1 MRIKLEKGNYRTK
14 SYSMFKLTPFL
25 FFIFFS
31 CLVHNP
37 NQTYAQQHLDSVF
50 INWNIS
56 TFKSLDAQIQSST
69 DSVQK
74 SNYENRR
81 LTFNGYL
88 DIEKVESVNTE
99 SLRYKFLRKIRLRNN
114 ERQNFYIIEAN
125 KSGMSMLLRNFVV
138 QIGAAHKAEIVFFT
152 YVNGK
157 WQKQGLCKKDNF
169 NIDNDLKSSI
179 TEFGNGFN
187 YGDIIVTKFEN
198 NLVKESQYYLYSTL
212 SMKSGIKEV
221 LNCYKQENFIK

>member
-1 MRIKLEKGNYRTK
+1 
-14 SYSMFKLTPFL
+14 MFKLTL
-25 FFIFFS
+25 LLYFFS
-31 CLVHNP
+31 CLVYKPH
-37 NQTYAQQHLDSVF
+37 QIYAQRHLDSIF

-56 TFKSLDAQIQSST
+56 TFKSLDAQIQSSA

-99 SLRYKFLRKIRLRNN
+99 SLRYKFLDKIRLGNN

-125 KSGMSMLLRNFVV
+125 KSGMSMLLRSFVV
-138 QIGAAHKAEIVFFT
+138 YIDTAHKAEIVFYT

-157 WQKQGLCKKDNF
+157 WQKRGLCKKDNF

-179 TEFGNGFN
+179 TEFGKGFN

-198 NLVKESQYYLYSTL
+198 NFVKESQYYLYSTL
-212 SMKSGIKEV
+212 SMKSAIKEV